1 MKIEKND
8 MVMVYD
14 GGGTV
19 PHCKYTGRFGDL
31 TAYWQKIVSDALKV
45 LYCVNQLNEA
55 VHVKGVDAIVMVRPT
70 KSPTVF
76 YQQLGRVLSSGGNRT
91 PLVFDFCNNFGSI
104 VAAERIPKRM
114 EETFKRLTGES
125 EQLPFT
131 PSDFRIIDRTL
142 TYRQLTDEIRKSLKR
157 QSIEDKITFLEQMA
171 QLNGGKL

>member
-1 MKIEKND
+1 MEIEKND

-31 TAYWQKIVSDALKV
+31 TAYWQEIVSDAVYL
-45 LYCVNQLNEA
+45 
-55 VHVKGVDAIVMVRPT
+55 
-70 KSPTVF
+70 F
-76 YQQLGRVLSSGGNRT
+76 
-91 PLVFDFCNNFGSI
+91 
-104 VAAERIPKRM
+104 
-114 EETFKRLTGES
+114 RLGES

-142 TYRQLTDEIRKSLKR
+142 TFRQLTDEIRKSLK
-157 QSIEDKITFLEQMA
+157 QQAIEDKITFLEQMA